1 MRRFYTNLFI
11 RETYE
16 RLVFPHVLH
25 NNLCGVPLAITT
37 IGNLIWQPNEDV
49 IDLVALS
56 LLQKLRD
63 QSPVILALLD
73 CNRHHLI
80 LDVDKVLQELL
91 QCMLLEEEDV
101 TLLICLGSR
110 LSDALPE
117 EEAVAVSEVGALHD
131 QVERYVKSL
140 LIIIKGVW
148 GLLGLLLGVL
158 VDADRSLPT
167 LNIIGGLVK
176 VWVNVW
182 IVKVHMQDDGAF
194 QDEVD

>member
-1 MRRFYTNLFI
+1 M
-11 RETYE
+11 
-16 RLVFPHVLH
+16 
-25 NNLCGVPLAITT
+25 PLAITT

-91 QCMLLEEEDV
+91 QCMVLEEEDV

-140 LIIIKGVW
+140 LIIIQGV
-148 GLLGLLLGVL
+148 
-158 VDADRSLPT
+158 
-167 LNIIGGLVK
+167 
-176 VWVNVW
+176 
-182 IVKVHMQDDGAF
+182 
-194 QDEVD
+194 